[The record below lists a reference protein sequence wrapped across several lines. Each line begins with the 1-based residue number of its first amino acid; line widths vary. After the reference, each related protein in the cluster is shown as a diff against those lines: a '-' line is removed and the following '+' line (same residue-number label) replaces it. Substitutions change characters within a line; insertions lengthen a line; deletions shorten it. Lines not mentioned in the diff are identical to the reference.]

1 VMIHPLSGL
10 LSAYGMGLAD
20 IRAVRQRTVEVPLD
34 EQGLRNA
41 AAVLDDLAQEA
52 GDELLRQQIPRN
64 RTMVIR
70 RAHVRY
76 AGTDTALVVD

>member
-1 VMIHPLSGL
+1 
-10 LSAYGMGLAD
+10 
-20 IRAVRQRTVEVPLD
+20 

-76 AGTDTALVVD
+76 AGTDTALVVDFASAAETRAGFEAAHKGRFGFIDAAKALV